1 MVNPKSH
8 EQKPRVFFYS
18 RYDGP
23 SLQGTH
29 LQLAHDVLDELFE
42 LCEVDS
48 ADFSISLDYSPEN
61 LNLLRAKNI
70 PPENRF
76 LVVREPRQVHPYPHS
91 RRANVDFGTR
101 QYLGTYD
108 PADSVARLWPYTREF
123 SSSAHA
129 FASITSSTRQEKIV
143 AISSWRVSFI
153 RGALYSLRAKSFA
166 KLDVETFG
174 RGWEA
179 SLGQKLKEVLAQVLM
194 AAGNEFGIARDF
206 AAQILLKPKHYKG
219 SLESKFETLQ
229 KYKATLIIENS
240 TDYMSE
246 KVLDAFASATIPIYC
261 GTDLTRFGV
270 PNELYVHC
278 APTFESVAAAASKAL
293 EVDYT
298 SWREQLLDWMS
309 SQEGI
314 DLFDE
319 KLQWQKLFQD
329 IKKAM
334 IEVEKAKND

>member
-23 SLQGTH
+23 SLRGTH
-29 LQLAHDVLDELFE
+29 LQLAHEVLDDLFD
-42 LCEVDS
+42 LCDVDS

-76 LVVREPRQVHPYPHS
+76 LIVREPRQVHPFPHS
-91 RRANVDFGTR
+91 KRAVMDFGTL

-108 PADSVARLWPYTREF
+108 LEHRVARLWPYTREF

-129 FASITSSTRQEKIV
+129 FASITSSTRQKKIV

-153 RGALYSLRAKSFA
+153 RGALYSLRAKSFS
-166 KLDVETFG
+166 KLDVDTFG
-174 RGWEA
+174 RGWDA
-179 SLGQKLKEVLAQVLM
+179 SLGQKLKEVLAQVFM
-194 AAGNEFGIARDF
+194 AAGNEFGLARDF

-270 PNELYVHC
+270 PNDLYVHC
-278 APTFESVAAAASKAL
+278 SPTIESVAAAASKAL

-298 SWREQLLDWMS
+298 SWRERLLGWLG

-329 IKKAM
+329 VKKAM
-334 IEVEKAKND
+334 TEIEKTKND